1 VTGKPD
7 VSPGG
12 GPSRPA
18 DDGLGRRTEGA
29 LGRRDQGALGRLA
42 DGALTRRV
50 ALLAPL
56 ALGGCGLWDDWFGDK
71 KTPLPGKREPVMS
84 GQTSLKVSE
93 GVPKVSLPPAVRN
106 AAWPQAG
113 GNPAHLMGHL
123 AANERLGVAW
133 RSDIGDGGGYRQKI
147 LAQPVV
153 ANGIVFTMDSDAVV
167 SAFDLASGN
176 RAWRFDTKDKD
187 NESSNIGG
195 GLGVDQGT
203 LYAVNGLGDVLAID
217 PANGTERW
225 RADLGAPARSAP
237 TIAEGRIFVT
247 TIEEKLVALASSD
260 GHTLWSHR
268 ASTPTTSLLGRP
280 APAYSRG
287 LIVGGF
293 GSGEL
298 SALRADSG
306 RVAWTD
312 GLGATR
318 GRSSIADLLSIRGA
332 PVISDGRVYAISMGG
347 LLAAIDLP
355 TGRRLWERQIAGAD
369 APLVAGDWL
378 FVISV
383 DQEMTAINA
392 LDGRIAWITALPRWD
407 NPEKQRDALT
417 WFGPLL
423 VSDRLV
429 VTGTN
434 GEALSI
440 SPYTGE
446 IIGRQPLSGAASP
459 VPPLLADGTLLVV
472 SDDGRVTAFR

>member
-1 VTGKPD
+1 
-7 VSPGG
+7 
-12 GPSRPA
+12 
-18 DDGLGRRTEGA
+18 
-29 LGRRDQGALGRLA
+29 
-42 DGALTRRV
+42 
-50 ALLAPL
+50 
-56 ALGGCGLWDDWFGDK
+56 
-71 KTPLPGKREPVMS
+71 M
-84 GQTSLKVSE
+84 
-93 GVPKVSLPPAVRN
+93 
-106 AAWPQAG
+106 
-113 GNPAHLMGHL
+113 
-123 AANERLGVAW
+123 
-133 RSDIGDGGGYRQKI
+133 
-147 LAQPVV
+147 
-153 ANGIVFTMDSDAVV
+153 
-167 SAFDLASGN
+167 
-176 RAWRFDTKDKD
+176 
-187 NESSNIGG
+187 
-195 GLGVDQGT
+195 
-203 LYAVNGLGDVLAID
+203 
-217 PANGTERW
+217 
-225 RADLGAPARSAP
+225 
-237 TIAEGRIFVT
+237 
-247 TIEEKLVALASSD
+247 
-260 GHTLWSHR
+260 
-268 ASTPTTSLLGRP
+268 
-280 APAYSRG
+280 
-287 LIVGGF
+287 
-293 GSGEL
+293 
-298 SALRADSG
+298 RADSG

-383 DQEMTAINA
+383 DQEIIAINA